1 MTISEKILYCRK
13 RCGLSQEALAEKIG
27 VSRQAISKWET
38 GEATPELSKLA
49 LLAKTFGVTADWLLS
64 EDDPPEGSAA
74 RSQSAPQQPVA
85 PAQNPNWVDSLPG
98 AVRSLVKRYGWLAG
112 VYIALSGCG
121 IMLIGIIAKIVV
133 SSMFGAFDNFSAGI
147 YGGIPGYDTG
157 FGSFAQNN
165 PVSVMATIMII
176 IGLVIAAAG
185 VALVVYLKD
194 KSKDK

>member
-1 MTISEKILYCRK
+1 MR
-13 RCGLSQEALAEKIG
+13 RANR
-27 VSRQAISKWET
+27 VPRQAISKWET

-49 LLAKTFGVTADWLLS
+49 LLAKTFGVTADWLIS
-64 EDDPPEGSAA
+64 EDDPPEDSAA
-74 RSQSAPQQPVA
+74 QSQSVQQPA
-85 PAQNPNWVDSLPG
+85 PVQSPNWVDSLPG
-98 AVRSLVKRYGWLAG
+98 AVRGLVKRYGWLAG
-112 VYIALSGCG
+112 VYIALCGCG
-121 IMLIGIIAKIVV
+121 IMLVGIIAKIVV

-147 YGGIPGYDTG
+147 YNGIPGYDTG

>member
-49 LLAKTFGVTADWLLS
+49 LLAKTFGMTADWLIS

-74 RSQSAPQQPVA
+74 QSQSVQQPA
-85 PAQNPNWVDSLPG
+85 PVQSPNWVDSLPG
-98 AVRSLVKRYGWLAG
+98 AVRGLVKRYGWLAG
-112 VYIALSGCG
+112 VYIALCGCG

-133 SSMFGAFDNFSAGI
+133 SSMFSAFGGFDAGI

>member
-13 RCGLSQEALAEKIG
+13 RCGLSQEVLAEKIG

-49 LLAKTFGVTADWLLS
+49 LLAKTFGVTADWLIS
-64 EDDPPEGSAA
+64 EDDPPEDSAA
-74 RSQSAPQQPVA
+74 RSQSAPQQPA

-98 AVRSLVKRYGWLAG
+98 AVRGFVKRYGWLAG

-185 VALVVYLKD
+185 VALAVYLKN

>member
-49 LLAKTFGVTADWLLS
+49 LLAKTFGVTADWLIS

-74 RSQSAPQQPVA
+74 QSQSVQQPA
-85 PAQNPNWVDSLPG
+85 PVQSPNWVDSLPG
-98 AVRSLVKRYGWLAG
+98 AVRGLVKRYGWLAG
-112 VYIALSGCG
+112 VYIALCGCG

-133 SSMFGAFDNFSAGI
+133 SSMFSAFGGFDAGI

-185 VALVVYLKD
+185 VALTVYLKD

>member
-49 LLAKTFGVTADWLLS
+49 ILAKTFGVTADWLIS

-74 RSQSAPQQPVA
+74 QSQSVQQPA
-85 PAQNPNWVDSLPG
+85 PVQSPNWVDSLPG
-98 AVRSLVKRYGWLAG
+98 AVRGLVKRYGWLAG
-112 VYIALSGCG
+112 VYIALCGCG

-133 SSMFGAFDNFSAGI
+133 SSMFSAFGGFGAGI
-147 YGGIPGYDTG
+147 YDGIPGYDAG

>member
-49 LLAKTFGVTADWLLS
+49 LLAKTFGVTADWLIS

-74 RSQSAPQQPVA
+74 QSQSAPQPV
-85 PAQNPNWVDSLPG
+85 PAQGSNWVDSLPG
-98 AVRSLVKRYGWLAG
+98 AVRGLVKRYGWLAG
-112 VYIALSGCG
+112 VYIALCGCG

-133 SSMFGAFDNFSAGI
+133 SSMFSAFDNLGSMSI
-147 YGGIPGYDTG
+147 YGIPGYDTG